1 MVSILGRKKREEEL
15 EKELIEL
22 KERYGLLERRIEEAL
37 EKTERVERGARL
49 LTEAV
54 YKIITYLKD
63 LEWPKDEKPAK
74 VEVARQPVVKQNV
87 VEYLTETEQKI
98 LEEVEKKGVIT
109 ASECCTLVGR
119 TEEHV
124 SRLLKKLTEKG
135 LLTRDRKGKTFY
147 YRLAEK

>member
-1 MVSILGRKKREEEL
+1 LVLFRKRKEEEL
-15 EKELIEL
+15 EKRVLELSE
-22 KERYGLLERRIEEAL
+22 KYDLLERRLEEVV

-63 LEWPKDEKPAK
+63 QEWPREEKPARF
-74 VEVARQPVVKQNV
+74 EAPRQPAATQSI
-87 VEYLTETEQKI
+87 VEYLTETEHKI

-135 LLTRDRKGKTFY
+135 LLTRERKGKTFY